1 MRTLGVI
8 LVTGGTV
15 ALGASYLG
23 WKMEQR
29 HAKCEKSLLI
39 SRRIAWLA
47 LKDTLETDA
56 NDIHVRIE
64 IVKLAMLREESNQID
79 YENF

>member
-1 MRTLGVI
+1 MRTFGII
-8 LVTGGTV
+8 LVTGGSV
-15 ALGASYLG
+15 AFAGSLIG
-23 WKMEQR
+23 WKMEQ
-29 HAKCEKSLLI
+29 HYKKCEKSLLI